1 MRRISIILMVVGGV
15 LLAAMMCF
23 QFFGDREGHLGLPI
37 GILMFV
43 LAVGFVM
50 FLIYGFAPPP
60 KVVEED
66 EDEEDADDGDESV
79 QKPPQ

>member
-1 MRRISIILMVVGGV
+1 MVVGGI

-23 QFFGDREGHLGLPI
+23 QFFGDEERRLGLPI

-50 FLIYGFAPPP
+50 FLIYGFAPPAA
-60 KVVEED
+60 VVEDD
-66 EDEEDADDGDESV
+66 EEAEDADDEQEPDP
-79 QKPPQ
+79 KPPE

>member
-1 MRRISIILMVVGGV
+1 MRRISLALMVLGGV
-15 LLAAMMCF
+15 ALAVMMCF

-50 FLIYGFAPPP
+50 FLIFGFAPPIA
-60 KVVEED
+60 EAESD
-66 EDEEDADDGDESV
+66 EGETDDEESD
-79 QKPPQ
+79 QKPPE